1 MDVSLDM
8 DGFDAV
14 KKSLAFLL
22 PNVKSSHRVE
32 AMARGLGFSTNA
44 ALRASL
50 ATGPVSRSI
59 NDGAF
64 LDYLADHGFTTADKP
79 LLQAFLLAVP
89 HCLKGRDAE
98 EMMMASLA
106 WGIADAGYH
115 EDCDTVS
122 HIMMPMYEFAQPGC
136 GPQFMAN
143 VFFRREPDTAVWFTD
158 DKERARRI
166 HSCDLSELRLAAKY
180 YARDWMVDYVLD
192 YHGMVECMGRAASP
206 VDPVAHCGTKSL
218 ILYSNLAVLTDDA
231 DPLWQGMHYVELDED
246 AARRV
251 REAVEVFPERHP
263 KRVTA
268 ALRALGMDE
277 DAPITGLN
285 FSRAAEEYAPRLG

>member
-50 ATGPVSRSI
+50 ATGTTRLSI
-59 NDGAF
+59 NDSAF
-64 LDYLADHGFTTADKP
+64 LDYLADHGFTMADKP
-79 LLQAFLLAVP
+79 LLQALLLAVP
-89 HCLKGRDAE
+89 NRLNGCDAE
-98 EMMMASLA
+98 EMMMAALA
-106 WGIADAGYH
+106 WGIADAGYN
-115 EDCDTVS
+115 EDCDSLYLVV
-122 HIMMPMYEFAQPGC
+122 MPMYEFAPPGC

-143 VFFRREPDTAVWFTD
+143 VFFWPEPGAVAWFTD

-166 HSCDLSELRLAAKY
+166 HFCDLSELRLAAKY
-180 YARDWMVDYVLD
+180 YARDWMVDRVVD
-192 YHGMVECMGRAASP
+192 YRGMTECMGRVTSP
-206 VDPVAHCGTKSL
+206 IHHMAHCGTKSL
-218 ILYSNLAVLTDDA
+218 TLYSNLAVLVDNA
-231 DPLWQGMHYVELDED
+231 DPLWQGIHYIELDED
-246 AARRV
+246 AERRV
-251 REAVEVFPERHP
+251 REAVEVYPERHP

-268 ALRALGMDE
+268 AQRALGMDE